1 MVYVREYGYSL
12 MLALKALY
20 PLNHFRSYKA
30 TFLGQNE
37 KEAIVR
43 MSVKYLVTTGPRMDR
58 QLWVDVPA

>member
-1 MVYVREYGYSL
+1 